1 MKRRAEIFALIGA
14 ATLLSGCSHDL
25 IVVLPE
31 SEGGHVG
38 GVVVDTGKNS
48 QVVLDKPYEKATP
61 GALLGSGKSQSDEK
75 EVNEE
80 FSSALAA
87 RPIPPQSYTLYF
99 VSDSDQLTPESK
111 SQFEAVFAEI
121 SRRKA
126 AEIVVTGHT
135 DTVGG
140 LEYND
145 NLSLERAKSVE
156 KLFAA
161 RGLSPDSMTAVGRGK
176 RELLVQTPDNTQ
188 EPRNRRV
195 VITVR

>member
-1 MKRRAEIFALIGA
+1 MRALAQTFGVIAA
-14 ATLLSGCSHDL
+14 ATLLYGCSHDL

-31 SEGGHVG
+31 SDGGQTG
-38 GVVVDTGKNS
+38 GVVVATGKNDH
-48 QVVLDKPYEKATP
+48 VVLDKPYEKATP
-61 GALLGSGKSQSDEK
+61 GALLGSDKGQSDAK
-75 EVNEE
+75 EVNAE
-80 FSSALAA
+80 FSNVLAA

-99 VSDSDQLTPESK
+99 VSDSDQLTPDSK
-111 SQFEAVFAEI
+111 SQFEAVFTEI

-135 DTVGG
+135 DAVGG

-156 KLFAA
+156 KLFVA
-161 RGLSPDSMTAVGRGK
+161 RGLSLDSMTAVGRGK
-176 RELLVQTPDNTQ
+176 RELLVPTPDNTP
-188 EPRNRRV
+188 EARNRRV

>member
-1 MKRRAEIFALIGA
+1 MKRSATIFAWIGLV
-14 ATLLSGCSHDL
+14 TLLSGCSHDL

-31 SEGGHVG
+31 SEGGQVG
-38 GVVVDTGKNS
+38 GVVVDTGKKDK
-48 QVVLDKPYEKATP
+48 VVLDKPYESAAP
-61 GALLGSGKSQSDEK
+61 GALLGSGKSVSDAK
-75 EVNEE
+75 DVNDQ
-80 FSSALAA
+80 FSSVLAA
-87 RPIPPQSYTLYF
+87 RPIPPKSYTLYF
-99 VSDSDQLTPESK
+99 ISDSDQLTPDSK
-111 SQFEAVFAEI
+111 AQFEAVFSEI

-176 RELLVQTPDNTQ
+176 RELLVQTPDNTA
-188 EPRNRRV
+188 ESRNRRV

>member
-1 MKRRAEIFALIGA
+1 M

-25 IVVLPE
+25 VVVLPE
-31 SEGGHVG
+31 SEGGSVG
-38 GVVVDTGKNS
+38 GVVVDTGKDNK
-48 QVVLDKPYEKATP
+48 VVLDKPYEEADP
-61 GALLGSGKSQSDEK
+61 GALLNSGKSHSDAK
-75 EVNEE
+75 AVNEE
-80 FSSALAA
+80 FSSVLAA

-99 VSDSDQLTPESK
+99 VSDSDQLTPDSK
-111 SQFEAVFAEI
+111 AQFEAVFTEI
-121 SRRKA
+121 SRRKV

-140 LEYND
+140 LDYND

-156 KLFAA
+156 KLFEA
-161 RGLSPDSMTAVGRGK
+161 RGISEDSMTAVGRGK

>member
-1 MKRRAEIFALIGA
+1 MSHRAEIFAVLAVAVPLA
-14 ATLLSGCSHDL
+14 ACSRDL

-31 SEGGHVG
+31 SDGGHVG
-38 GVVVDTGKNS
+38 GVVVDTGKDN
-48 QVVLDKPYEKATP
+48 QVVLDKPYDEAAP
-61 GALLGSGKSQSDEK
+61 GVLFGSGKGQSDAK
-75 EVNEE
+75 EVNEV

-99 VSDSDQLTPESK
+99 VSDSDQLTPDSK
-111 SQFEAVFAEI
+111 AQFEAVFTEI
-121 SRRKA
+121 ARRKA

-145 NLSLERAKSVE
+145 KLSLERAKSVE

-161 RGLSPDSMTAVGRGK
+161 RGLPLDSMLAVGRGK
-176 RELLVQTPDNTQ
+176 RELLVQTPDNTS
-188 EPRNRRV
+188 ESRNRRV

>member
-14 ATLLSGCSHDL
+14 AMLLSGCSHDL

-38 GVVVDTGKNS
+38 GVVVDTGKNN
-48 QVVLDKPYEKATP
+48 QVVLDKPYEKAEP

-111 SQFEAVFAEI
+111 SQFEAVFTEI

-145 NLSLERAKSVE
+145 NLSLERAKFVE